1 MSSSSELSSK
11 LSDVLE
17 YIREKDIPSDIYLK
31 CCNELQKIFNNKV
44 DENKILRTLNYNTKI
59 IFPLGLIITVIK
71 RNIYCGSK
79 SDEIT
84 YKINDEIKALD
95 SSMFYNMMISYI
107 KNYNVK
113 IYYDNNMD
121 LPIEIDDW
129 SEYKKRY
136 ALIEKDSCRCSW
148 DDEVYECQ
156 SEHNNFSDSEILN
169 YLLAIG

>member
-1 MSSSSELSSK
+1 MSSSSELASK

-31 CCNELQKIFNNKV
+31 CCNQLQKIFNKV
-44 DENKILRTLNYNTKI
+44 DENRIIRTLNYNTKI
-59 IFPLGLIITVIK
+59 IFPLGLIITIIK
-71 RNIYCGSK
+71 RDICSGSIN
-79 SDEIT
+79 DVIT
-84 YKINDEIKALD
+84 YKINDEIKALE
-95 SSMFYNMMISYI
+95 SGMFYSMMISYI

-121 LPIEIDDW
+121 LPIEVDDW

-136 ALIEKDSCRCSW
+136 AEIEKDSCRCSW
-148 DDEVYECQ
+148 DENIYECQ